1 MINSQPRVS
10 SIVDTVMMRS
20 HGRWDRPLVLSL
32 VNDSMK
38 TFDDAPLQQFVEV
51 LVEKEVTD
59 ELRRIDVLH
68 PVPA

>member
-1 MINSQPRVS
+1 MIDSKSPVS

-20 HGRWDRPLVLSL
+20 HGRWERRLVLRL
-32 VNDSMK
+32 VNASIK
-38 TFDDAPLQQFVEV
+38 TFDDAPVKHFVEV